1 MKLSEKILYC
11 RKKAGWSQEALAD
24 KLGVSR
30 QAVSKWETGEA
41 EPELSKLK
49 LLAAVFQVSTDWLL
63 SQDAPPVE
71 PEQET
76 SASQSAQ
83 PVSSDWMDKLPGFLS
98 RMVRRFGWLYGIY
111 LALGGAGIGFI
122 GFLARTMSRKM
133 FQSFNSLISDPQ
145 LSFSYPGMDKLVLK
159 DINMDVAEGEFV
171 SILGQSGCGKSTLLR
186 LLAGLE
192 KQTSGEILIDGKP
205 FSGPSLSRG
214 VVFQDYGLFPWMTA
228 GENIMLALR
237 QRFPERDKK
246 ELREVA
252 VNMLQSVGLD
262 KGVYN
267 KLPKE
272 LSGGMKQRCAIARAF
287 GIDPPILLMD
297 EPFGALDAVTRAR
310 LQDMVLELWRK
321 QEPKKTVFFVTHD
334 VDEAILLST
343 KIFVLGQS
351 PSNVIFSCDIPSDGR
366 PTRETQFDDPKFLNL
381 RNTLIRYINQD
392 VASRIS

>member
-1 MKLSEKILYC
+1 M
-11 RKKAGWSQEALAD
+11 R
-24 KLGVSR
+24 
-30 QAVSKWETGEA
+30 ETVI
-41 EPELSKLK
+41 K
-49 LLAAVFQVSTDWLL
+49 D
-63 SQDAPPVE
+63 
-71 PEQET
+71 
-76 SASQSAQ
+76 
-83 PVSSDWMDKLPGFLS
+83 
-98 RMVRRFGWLYGIY
+98 
-111 LALGGAGIGFI
+111 
-122 GFLARTMSRKM
+122 
-133 FQSFNSLISDPQ
+133 
-145 LSFSYPGMDKLVLK
+145 LSFSYPGTDKLVLK

-192 KQTSGEILIDGKP
+192 KQTSGEMLIDGKP

-351 PSNVIFSCDIPSDGR
+351 PSNVIFNCDIPSDGR
-366 PTRETQFDDPKFLNL
+366 PTRETQFEDPKFLNL

>member
-1 MKLSEKILYC
+1 M
-11 RKKAGWSQEALAD
+11 R
-24 KLGVSR
+24 
-30 QAVSKWETGEA
+30 ETVI
-41 EPELSKLK
+41 K
-49 LLAAVFQVSTDWLL
+49 D
-63 SQDAPPVE
+63 
-71 PEQET
+71 
-76 SASQSAQ
+76 
-83 PVSSDWMDKLPGFLS
+83 
-98 RMVRRFGWLYGIY
+98 
-111 LALGGAGIGFI
+111 
-122 GFLARTMSRKM
+122 
-133 FQSFNSLISDPQ
+133 
-145 LSFSYPGMDKLVLK
+145 LSFSYPGTDKLVLK

-267 KLPKE
+267 KIPKE

-351 PSNVIFSCDIPSDGR
+351 PSNVIFNCDIPSDGR
-366 PTRETQFDDPKFLNL
+366 PTRETQFEDPKFLNL